1 MKQNALTP
9 DQAIALERLPL
20 DGKPNRLGL
29 ALAIS
34 DITQTDLAGETG
46 FTQPY
51 ISAVMN
57 GRYQTITVENARKFA
72 EFFGVSIETLF
83 PLVRREEVA

>member
-1 MKQNALTP
+1 MKRNGLTP
-9 DQAIALERLPL
+9 DQAVALERLPL

-29 ALAIS
+29 ALAIAA
-34 DITQTDLAGETG
+34 ITQVDLAEATG

-51 ISAVMN
+51 ISAVIA
-57 GRYQTITVENARKFA
+57 GRYQTITVENARRFA
-72 EFFGVSIETLF
+72 DFFGVSIETLF